1 VSINKKLFLLLI
13 SFSLCLSFINIKA
26 ILNLDFN
33 KNLFPKSK
41 YENTYNSLITVWDNL
56 NNSGLEFSQSEEL
69 IGLSILL
76 QNVLELKKEKD
87 NGNKIFIDDLIYLIK
102 LLDYIELN
110 IYKDNGYI
118 YLDDSYKKSILKL
131 FKLIRFYLD
140 GLIRE

>member
-1 VSINKKLFLLLI
+1 MSINKKLFLLLI
-13 SFSLCLSFINIKA
+13 SLSACISVINIKA

-41 YENTYNSLITVWDNL
+41 YEIAYNSLITVWDNL
-56 NNSGLEFSQSEEL
+56 NKSGLEFGKSEEL
-69 IGLSILL
+69 TGLAILL

-87 NGNKIFIDDLIYLIK
+87 SGNKIFIEDLLYLIK

>member
-1 VSINKKLFLLLI
+1 MSINKKLFLLLI

-131 FKLIRFYLD
+131 FILIRFYLD

>member
-1 VSINKKLFLLLI
+1 MSINKKLFLLLI

-87 NGNKIFIDDLIYLIK
+87 NGNKIFI
-102 LLDYIELN
+102 
-110 IYKDNGYI
+110 
-118 YLDDSYKKSILKL
+118 
-131 FKLIRFYLD
+131 
-140 GLIRE
+140 